1 MIEWVSVI
9 PCIVGAQ
16 GYGDGV
22 GDHPLL
28 AVVADP
34 CVFPRDPEQQVW
46 KRTQHTLLPG
56 AYKIDSLLSSGAQLA
71 QAVACSIPQKYCE

>member
-1 MIEWVSVI
+1 MSVI

-34 CVFPRDPEQQVW
+34 SVFPGDPEQQVW
-46 KRTQHTLLPG
+46 KHTEHTLLPG
-56 AYKIDSLLSSGAQLA
+56 AYKIHSSLSTGAQLA
-71 QAVACSIPQKYCE
+71 QEVACSIPQKYCK